1 MMKTTGKFI
10 LALIFASIVL
20 TIGILLVT
28 LTAFVATGSALIV
41 VGGSGAVL
49 TLIGTV
55 IEFTS

>member
-1 MMKTTGKFI
+1 MKTTGKLI

-41 VGGSGAVL
+41 VGGAGAVL
-49 TLIGTV
+49 ILIGTV